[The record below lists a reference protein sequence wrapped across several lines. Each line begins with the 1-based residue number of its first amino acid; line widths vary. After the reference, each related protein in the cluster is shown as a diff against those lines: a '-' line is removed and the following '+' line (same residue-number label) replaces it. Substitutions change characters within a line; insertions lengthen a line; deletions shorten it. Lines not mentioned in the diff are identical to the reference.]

1 MSPGKPFVYKNILLL
16 ISAGWLILSTS
27 SCYTVIKNYPANK
40 PFVYKTNVDL
50 TGNFSKNEKDAL
62 ESRLYDQVD
71 DSMKSRS
78 VSKVLWSVMKSP
90 PVFDSANADK
100 SILSMKALLRSL
112 GYFSDSTSYTDT
124 VIIEKDQHRTI
135 VNFNVEPR
143 KQVTLDS
150 IGYVLQDSALQA
162 ITDAHK
168 DKAFIKKGD
177 PFAKN
182 LISVELDRLVD
193 LYRNN
198 GYLRFTKD
206 ELKAYWD
213 TLNLALL
220 NPSLDPFEQISLL
233 DSLRK
238 GRINPKANLE
248 IKLRPGFDSDKL
260 VRYYIGD
267 VYVYPDYNQDTI
279 NHAPKET
286 IVNGV
291 RVIYYRRIFKPRI
304 LPPNIYFHHGE
315 LYNQTNYLKTI
326 TRFGALNA
334 WNVVNI
340 DTIRQANEDTMDFH
354 IHLSPAKKYS
364 FVTNFEGSRN
374 QSAISGNLF
383 GLAVNFGLQNRN
395 FAKAANQANTNVRYG
410 IEFGNNKGEQFIQT
424 QQIVLSH
431 NIYFPRALLLSGKLK
446 EKANSVLSFNAA
458 STDRRE
464 LYQLTSFNSA
474 FGWDIQVKKG
484 ILSIRYPNIEFSN
497 LNPRPTLDSIF
508 LKNPSLRNIFTD
520 GFVES
525 ILGGLTLT
533 GGKKKNIH
541 IFRFNGELSGVV
553 TSLINKSRFL
563 DTNLYRFIKVDGE
576 YTNKIQLSKSAIAW
590 RLFGGIGYEFN
601 STVNPLKKN
610 NLPFFK
616 QYFSGGPNSMRAWGL
631 RRLGPGS
638 AIKNFTDTNAIPER
652 YGDVQLEL
660 NVEWRFPLAN
670 ISGVLVNGAFFTDIG
685 NIWLRKKN
693 AGPPEEVFSLTNL
706 IKDYAV
712 GVGAG
717 LRIDFNFFVLRF
729 DYAYKVKDPS
739 PAPADVAIQNK
750 WFGYKFFKG
759 DQFQLG
765 VRYPFIF

>member
-1 MSPGKPFVYKNILLL
+1 V
-16 ISAGWLILSTS
+16 
-27 SCYTVIKNYPANK
+27 
-40 PFVYKTNVDL
+40 
-50 TGNFSKNEKDAL
+50 
-62 ESRLYDQVD
+62 
-71 DSMKSRS
+71 
-78 VSKVLWSVMKSP
+78 
-90 PVFDSANADK
+90 
-100 SILSMKALLRSL
+100 
-112 GYFSDSTSYTDT
+112 
-124 VIIEKDQHRTI
+124 
-135 VNFNVEPR
+135 
-143 KQVTLDS
+143 
-150 IGYVLQDSALQA
+150 
-162 ITDAHK
+162 
-168 DKAFIKKGD
+168 
-177 PFAKN
+177 
-182 LISVELDRLVD
+182 
-193 LYRNN
+193 
-198 GYLRFTKD
+198 
-206 ELKAYWD
+206 
-213 TLNLALL
+213 
-220 NPSLDPFEQISLL
+220 
-233 DSLRK
+233 
-238 GRINPKANLE
+238 
-248 IKLRPGFDSDKL
+248 
-260 VRYYIGD
+260 
-267 VYVYPDYNQDTI
+267 
-279 NHAPKET
+279 
-286 IVNGV
+286 VNGV
-291 RVIYYRRIFKPRI
+291 RVIYYRRIFKPKI

-334 WNVVNI
+334 WNVINI
-340 DTIRQANEDTMDFH
+340 DTSRQANEDTMDFH
-354 IHLSPAKKYS
+354 IRLSPAKKYS

-508 LKNPSLRNIFTD
+508 LKNPSLKNIFTD

-525 ILGGLTLT
+525 ILGGLTLS
-533 GGKKKNIH
+533 GGKKKNLH
-541 IFRFNGELSGVV
+541 IFRFNGELSGIL
-553 TSLINKSRFL
+553 TPFIKKSKFL

-576 YTNKIQLSKSAIAW
+576 YTNKITLAKSAIAL
-590 RLFGGIGYEFN
+590 RFFGGIGYEFN

-638 AIKNFTDTNAIPER
+638 AVKNFTDTNAIPER
-652 YGDVQLEL
+652 YGDVQLEA
-660 NVEWRFPLAN
+660 NIEWRFPITKIA
-670 ISGVLVNGAFFTDIG
+670 GVVLVNGALFTDIG
-685 NIWLRKKN
+685 NVWLLKSN
-693 AGPPEEVFSLTNL
+693 AGPPEEVFNFSRLG
-706 IKDYAV
+706 KDLAV
-712 GVGAG
+712 GAGAG
-717 LRIDFNFFVLRF
+717 LRIDFGFFVLRF

-739 PAPADVAIQNK
+739 PPPADAAVQNK